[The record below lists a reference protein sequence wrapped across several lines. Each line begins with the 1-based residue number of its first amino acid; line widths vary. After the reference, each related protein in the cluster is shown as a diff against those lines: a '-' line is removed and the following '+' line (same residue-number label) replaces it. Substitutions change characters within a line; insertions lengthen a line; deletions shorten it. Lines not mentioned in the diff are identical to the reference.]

1 MVILVERKTKTERKF
16 GEAQSIQLLPVNS
29 ENTIPFQVEHVIL
42 SQTPE
47 QAILKTSNILSI
59 YNLIMI
65 SWAKLLISQT
75 LG

>member
-16 GEAQSIQLLPVNS
+16 NESQSIQLLPVNS
-29 ENTIPFQVEHVIL
+29 ENTIPFQVEQVIL
-42 SQTPE
+42 PQTPE
-47 QAILKTSNILSI
+47 QTILKTLNILSI

-65 SWAKLLISQT
+65 SWAKLLIPPT

>member
-16 GEAQSIQLLPVNS
+16 DESQSIQLLLVNS
-29 ENTIPFQVEHVIL
+29 ENTIPFQVERVIL
-42 SQTPE
+42 PQTPE
-47 QAILKTSNILSI
+47 QTILKTLNILSI

-65 SWAKLLISQT
+65 SWAKLLIPPT

>member
-16 GEAQSIQLLPVNS
+16 DESQSIQLLPVNS
-29 ENTIPFQVEHVIL
+29 ENTIPFQVEQVIL
-42 SQTPE
+42 PQTSE
-47 QAILKTSNILSI
+47 QTILKTLNILSI

-65 SWAKLLISQT
+65 SWAKLLIPPT

>member
-16 GEAQSIQLLPVNS
+16 DESQSIQLLPVNS
-29 ENTIPFQVEHVIL
+29 ENTIPFQVEQVIL
-42 SQTPE
+42 PQTPE
-47 QAILKTSNILSI
+47 QTILKILNILSI

-65 SWAKLLISQT
+65 SWAKLLIPPT

>member
-16 GEAQSIQLLPVNS
+16 DESQSIQLLPVNS
-29 ENTIPFQVEHVIL
+29 ENTIPFQVEQVIL
-42 SQTPE
+42 PQTPE
-47 QAILKTSNILSI
+47 QTILKTLNILSI

-65 SWAKLLISQT
+65 SWAKLLIPPT